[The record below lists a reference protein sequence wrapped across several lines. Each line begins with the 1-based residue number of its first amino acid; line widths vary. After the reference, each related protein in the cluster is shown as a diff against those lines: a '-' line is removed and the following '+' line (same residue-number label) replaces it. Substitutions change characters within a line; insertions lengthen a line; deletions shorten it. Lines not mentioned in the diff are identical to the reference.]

1 VPHDPILDVMLI
13 LTRDDHV
20 LLAQRQGTGYADG
33 QWNLP
38 SGKVEPGEHAMAA
51 IVREAR
57 EEIGIRLDP
66 ATLRPVGA
74 VHYRNPEGRIR
85 VGLFFATEADPARQ
99 GQPVNAEPHKCA
111 KIDWF
116 PLDMLPHDTV
126 PYNAAGIGLHLRGE
140 PLALAGWPDHPDQ
153 PVPTSNPAAW

>member
-1 VPHDPILDVMLI
+1 MPYATILDVMLI
-13 LTRDDHV
+13 LTRGDHL

-38 SGKVEPGEHAMAA
+38 SGKVEVGEHAIGA
-51 IVREAR
+51 IVREAH

-66 ATLRPVGA
+66 TTLRPVGA
-74 VHYRNPEGRIR
+74 VHYRNPEGHARL
-85 VGLFFATEADPARQ
+85 GLFFTIHTDPATQ
-99 GQPVNAEPHKCA
+99 GEPCNAEPHKCA

-126 PYNAAGIGLHLRGE
+126 PYTTAGVDLYRHGNHL
-140 PLALAGWPDHPDQ
+140 AIVGWD
-153 PVPTSNPAAW
+153 TNPSR